1 MQVTQTLYLKWTIV
15 KKLNKKMIKRTFL
28 TIKGEIMKGT
38 TEIIEKI
45 EIKKIEDTDS
55 LNKAIEKIKAV
66 KKAIIEIVLMTGRK
80 EIKKLHKIS

>member
-1 MQVTQTLYLKWTIV
+1 
-15 KKLNKKMIKRTFL
+15 
-28 TIKGEIMKGT
+28 MKGT